1 MGAIFDKYVDVHGRI
16 ISSPFFAPTLF
27 YNGALLWKHSYAEEE
42 KMVKNV
48 SEQAEIG
55 QIEFLGQ
62 KKEEKDLQCEFSTR
76 FLERLERIGFLWG

>member
-42 KMVKNV
+42 EMVKNV

-62 KKEEKDLQCEFSTR
+62 KRKRSMPPSVKRVFHEVS
-76 FLERLERIGFLWG
+76 GAA